1 MLKNDDDLHWYVLR
15 DLKRANAKLPAYKQ
29 LQELGLEVFT
39 PMRWCLKNMHGKQMR
54 TEVPY
59 IRDLLFVH
67 AKRLR
72 LDAVIESIPTLQY
85 RFQKGRTYREPMMVR
100 DGDMERF
107 IRAVT
112 ETDSSRFYLPDELTP
127 SMYGRKVRIVG
138 GSLDGYEGF
147 LLRMR
152 GSHVKRLLVEL
163 PTLLVAAV
171 EVSPEYIQLL

>member
-1 MLKNDDDLHWYVLR
+1 
-15 DLKRANAKLPAYKQ
+15 
-29 LQELGLEVFT
+29 
-39 PMRWCLKNMHGKQMR
+39 
-54 TEVPY
+54 
-59 IRDLLFVH
+59 
-67 AKRLR
+67 
-72 LDAVIESIPTLQY
+72 
-85 RFQKGRTYREPMMVR
+85 MVR

-138 GSLDGYEGF
+138 GNLDGYEGF